1 MKKYFYL
8 MLVAIIICSAGI
20 FTSCSDNDDNPVLPD
35 LNVAENIIGKWIIA
49 ETDGKAV
56 FTNEKVALDFVSA
69 TKVYVSASINND
81 EKVGDVWVDKV
92 EYDVAISGNKVTIS
106 GNPDEHATVVEEYN
120 ITAINDKE
128 LTANLKAT
136 VTVDGQIL
144 NSVEGSIVRFT
155 KINADYTEAILG
167 MWEGRST
174 GEEGSEFD
182 DGENH
187 RWEYLADGTYRYY
200 HKVNDQWQLSN
211 DVLND
216 YFVAGNLLYTRWK
229 NAGEGQKENREW
241 WEITI
246 NGDKMTWTALR
257 KKADGTTFTST
268 FEMNKVT
275 E

>member
-1 MKKYFYL
+1 MYR
-8 MLVAIIICSAGI
+8 
-20 FTSCSDNDDNPVLPD
+20 
-35 LNVAENIIGKWIIA
+35 E
-49 ETDGKAV
+49 
-56 FTNEKVALDFVSA
+56 
-69 TKVYVSASINND
+69 SASINND
-81 EKVGDVWVDKV
+81 EEVGDVWVDKV

-167 MWEGRST
+167 MWEGCST

-216 YFVAGNLLYTRWK
+216 YFVAGNLLCTRWK